1 MADTPDLGKL
11 FKQLTENVGGGVS
24 GALEKLKKSSI
35 GEQVQS
41 WIGKGENKPVNADQ
55 VTQAIGQE
63 RMEKIAQQ
71 TGTTPEQAAQMM
83 ADKLPGM
90 VDKMTP
96 DGQIPDPQSIKQN
109 AASAAQ
115 NAGTPAGATAGAAG
129 AAGAARPMGG
139 AQPQAQPQ
147 APRSNPNPP
156 AM

>member
-11 FKQLTENVGGGVS
+11 WKQLTENIGGGVG
-24 GALEKLKKSSI
+24 GALEKLKNSSI

-55 VTQAIGQE
+55 VTQAIGKDK
-63 RMEKIAQQ
+63 MEKIAQQ
-71 TGTTPEQAAQMM
+71 TGTTPEQAAQTM

-96 DGQIPDPQSIKQN
+96 DGRLPDPQSIKN
-109 AASAAQ
+109 NVAGASRSATGAGAGAGAGAMGSAA
-115 NAGTPAGATAGAAG
+115 NAKAATTGSTT
-129 AAGAARPMGG
+129 
-139 AQPQAQPQ
+139 QPQT
-147 APRSNPNPP
+147 PRPTPP

>member
-11 FKQLTENVGGGVS
+11 WKQLTDNVGGGMS
-24 GALEKLKKSSI
+24 EAIEKLKKSSI

-55 VTQAIGQE
+55 VTQAIGQDK
-63 RMEKIAQQ
+63 MEKIAQQ
-71 TGTTPEQAAQMM
+71 TGTTPEQAAQTM

-96 DGQIPDPQSIKQN
+96 DGQLPDPQSIKDN
-109 AASAAQ
+109 V
-115 NAGTPAGATAGAAG
+115 AGAAKG
-129 AAGAARPMGG
+129 AQMSGANAMGNAAAGSGG
-139 AQPQAQPQ
+139 QQQ
-147 APRSNPNPP
+147 APRPNPP

>member
-11 FKQLTENVGGGVS
+11 WKQLTDNVGGGMS
-24 GALEKLKKSSI
+24 EALDKLKKSSI

-55 VTQAIGQE
+55 VTQAIGQDQ
-63 RMEKIAQQ
+63 MEQIAQQ
-71 TGTTPEQAAQMM
+71 AGTTPEQAAQTM

-96 DGQIPDPQSIKQN
+96 DGQLPDPQSIRGN
-109 AASAAQ
+109 
-115 NAGTPAGATAGAAG
+115 AAG
-129 AAGAARPMGG
+129 AAQSAQSAGAGTGASQSAMGNAAPTG
-139 AQPQAQPQ
+139 AQPQ
-147 APRSNPNPP
+147 APRNNPNPP

>member
-11 FKQLTENVGGGVS
+11 WKQLTDSVGGGVTE
-24 GALEKLKKSSI
+24 ALDKLKKSNI

-63 RMEKIAQQ
+63 RMEQIAQKA
-71 TGTTPEQAAQMM
+71 GTTPEKAAQTM

-96 DGQIPDPQSIKQN
+96 DGQIPDPQSIKDN
-109 AASAAQ
+109 V
-115 NAGTPAGATAGAAG
+115 
-129 AAGAARPMGG
+129 AGAARGTTSAAG
-139 AQPQAQPQ
+139 AGAGATTGPATPTAQRQ
-147 APRSNPNPP
+147 TPRTNPP
-156 AM
+156 PM